1 MGQLGKLA
9 ILPYLQISSFVVD
22 APMSNLK
29 INLEPRSIAA
39 CPDPDLPPDLARAFM
54 NHTLQHQ
61 VEVYKA
67 AETNDII
74 LDLAPTGTGKTKAG
88 LSVLRHNRDRNAV
101 YIAPTNALIEQQ
113 TEAAE
118 KFVRDAGLPHIV
130 KAASAKDIKSWR
142 DDLVGKRSGEKLYNV
157 LREPATI
164 FPECGGGRPILL
176 VTNPDIF
183 YYAAFFQYDPKDR
196 GNIASV
202 FYSSFATIIFDE
214 FHLYDAKQLVSLF
227 FYLALSKVFGYFQ
240 YNRKV
245 ILLTATP
252 EPACK
257 EALRVLKQS
266 GVRISDFINGE
277 SQTDHLTPSQTAVSL
292 EIRKQLDRD
301 ALISEIANEVVQR
314 LKNYP
319 DRNGAVIL
327 DSKDIL
333 NRLSDELRAR
343 GLENICGRITGS
355 TPINQRQKAA
365 QKQVILA
372 TSTVDVGFNFD
383 REVEPERQNLDWLI
397 FSTRDRFSF
406 WQRLGRVGRVLGKK
420 QTDIP
425 SEAIAYLPE
434 QAWEQGIE
442 NLDCSGGRE
451 ALKLMLESLDCMKR
465 PFLDIYWRSEAF
477 LEIARPLLELE
488 SSLHNLDN
496 EHLVHDLYQSLQN
509 LLGGSRPWKYYKCRM
524 MLIVVAELIE
534 KAPLKP
540 KRKEQWSFVKTLF
553 KQSPFARREF
563 IKKFLE
569 CKHPDLMEQLNR
581 QEFTIEEL
589 EQEFREEE
597 KSAAELKEFATFWK
611 TVWSPLFQFRG
622 SLFENLTIYDPHN
635 LLLDEVGE
643 SNLDPIHLLRFYEFE
658 SDGNRIEV
666 TARPDEP
673 YNLAFSLQVSD
684 LEDFKNTLLCKLYAF
699 ENCSIKRMHG
709 DVVRPTPSI
718 IEKQLIPGVIVSE
731 TAKNRWAIVRL
742 RKQGL
747 ECYPIYV
754 SSYDCPSPKQY
765 TFFPSLSGI
774 LAIASAGVALKCP
787 DDEEFW
793 VI

>member
-1 MGQLGKLA
+1 
-9 ILPYLQISSFVVD
+9 
-22 APMSNLK
+22 MSNLK

-39 CPDPDLPPDLARAFM
+39 CPNPELPPDLAQAFM
-54 NHTLQHQ
+54 NQTLQHQ
-61 VEVYKA
+61 VDVYKA
-67 AETNDII
+67 AATNDII

-88 LSVLRHNRDRNAV
+88 LSVLHHNRDRNAV

-130 KAASAKDIKSWR
+130 KAASARHIKSWR

-183 YYAAFFQYDPKDR
+183 YYATFFAYNKLDR
-196 GNIASV
+196 GNIASE
-202 FYSSFATIIFDE
+202 FYNSFSTVIFDE
-214 FHLYDAKQLVSLF
+214 FHLYDAKQLASLF
-227 FYLALSKVFGYFQ
+227 FYLALSKEFRYFQ

-245 ILLTATP
+245 VLLTATP
-252 EPACK
+252 EPAC
-257 EALRVLKQS
+257 EAALRILKQS
-266 GVRISDFINGE
+266 GVKIDSSINGE
-277 SQTDHLTPSQTAVSL
+277 SQTEHLIPSQTAVIL

-301 ALISEIANEVVQR
+301 ALIAEIADEVVQR
-314 LKNYP
+314 LNNYP
-319 DRNGAVIL
+319 DYNGAVIL

-333 NRLSDELRAR
+333 NRLYDELKAR
-343 GLENICGRITGS
+343 RLENICGRITGS
-355 TPINQRQKAA
+355 TPISQRRNAA

-372 TSTVDVGFNFD
+372 TSTVDVGFNFE

-397 FSTRDRFSF
+397 FSTRDHFSF

-425 SEAIAYLPE
+425 SEAITYLPE
-434 QAWEQGIE
+434 QAWEKGIE

-451 ALKLMLESLDCMKR
+451 ALKEMLESLDCMKR
-465 PFLDIYWRSEAF
+465 PFLEIYWQSEAF
-477 LEIARPLLELE
+477 LEIAKPLLELE
-488 SSLHNLDN
+488 TSLEGLPD
-496 EHLVHDLYQSLQN
+496 EHLVSQLYQTLQN
-509 LLGGSRPWKYYKCRM
+509 VLNGKREWDFYQKRMKVLKGAENISSKTVKEIQKDWKYIKGGQSCVMSYLRACYPEDYEDIRSERAS
-524 MLIVVAELIE
+524 IAEIE
-534 KAPLKP
+534 SMIEQRHDIAEDLRTYATILRESYAPL
-540 KRKEQWSFVKTLF
+540 
-553 KQSPFARREF
+553 
-563 IKKFLE
+563 
-569 CKHPDLMEQLNR
+569 
-581 QEFTIEEL
+581 
-589 EQEFREEE
+589 FR
-597 KSAAELKEFATFWK
+597 
-611 TVWSPLFQFRG
+611 FRD
-622 SLFENLTIYDPHN
+622 SLFGNVKIYDPHN

-643 SNLDPIHLLRFYEFE
+643 TNVDPIHLLRFYEFE
-658 SDGNRIEV
+658 SDGERIEV
-666 TARPDEP
+666 TSRAEES
-673 YNLAFSLQVSD
+673 YSLAFSLQVSD
-684 LEDFKNTLLCKLYAF
+684 LEEFKNTLLCKLYAF

-718 IEKQLIPGVIVSE
+718 IEQQLIPGVIVSE

-747 ECYPIYV
+747 ECYPIYI
-754 SSYDCPSPKQY
+754 SSYDSPSPKQY

-787 DDEEFW
+787 DNEEFW

>member
-1 MGQLGKLA
+1 
-9 ILPYLQISSFVVD
+9 
-22 APMSNLK
+22 MSNLK
-29 INLEPRSIAA
+29 INLEPRSIAN
-39 CPDPDLPPDLARAFM
+39 CPHPDLPSELAQAFM
-54 NHTLQHQ
+54 NQTLQHQ
-61 VEVYKA
+61 VDVYKA
-67 AETNDII
+67 AETNHII

-88 LSVLRHNRDRNAV
+88 LSVLHHNRDRNAV

-113 TEAAE
+113 TEAAK
-118 KFVRDAGLPHIV
+118 KFVSDAGLPHIV

-176 VTNPDIF
+176 ITNPDIF
-183 YYAAFFQYDPKDR
+183 YYATFFAYNNLDR
-196 GNIASV
+196 GNIASE
-202 FYSSFATIIFDE
+202 FYNSLATIIFDE

-227 FYLALSKVFGYFQ
+227 FYLALSKEFGYFQ
-240 YNRKV
+240 HKRKV
-245 ILLTATP
+245 VLLTATP
-252 EPACK
+252 EPAC
-257 EALRVLKQS
+257 EQALKTLEYS
-266 GVRISDFINGE
+266 GVKIARINGE
-277 SQTDHLTPSQTAVSL
+277 EQTDHLIPSQTAVSL
-292 EIRKQLDRD
+292 EIRQQLDRD
-301 ALISEIANEVVQR
+301 ALITDIANEVVHR

-319 DRNGAVIL
+319 DHNGAVIL

-365 QKQVILA
+365 QKQIILA
-372 TSTVDVGFNFD
+372 TSTVDVGFNFE
-383 REVEPERQNLDWLI
+383 REVEPDRQNLDWLI

-406 WQRLGRVGRVLGKK
+406 WQRLGRVARVLGKK

-442 NLDCSGGRE
+442 KLDCSGGRE

-465 PFLDIYWRSEAF
+465 PFLEIYWRSEAF
-477 LEIARPLLELE
+477 LEIAKPLLELE
-488 SSLHNLDN
+488 KLLKGLSS
-496 EHLVHDLYQSLQN
+496 ESLVIKLYQRLQEILQGKRKWSDYRQRMKILKGAEDISKKTLKEIQKKWKYVEGGQSFVLSYLRAYCPEDYEEIQAGRAAIEDIEKMIQKNQN
-509 LLGGSRPWKYYKCRM
+509 LAKDLQDYAVILKASY
-524 MLIVVAELIE
+524 
-534 KAPLKP
+534 APL
-540 KRKEQWSFVKTLF
+540 
-553 KQSPFARREF
+553 
-563 IKKFLE
+563 
-569 CKHPDLMEQLNR
+569 
-581 QEFTIEEL
+581 
-589 EQEFREEE
+589 FR
-597 KSAAELKEFATFWK
+597 
-611 TVWSPLFQFRG
+611 FRD
-622 SLFENLTIYDPHN
+622 SLFGNIKIYDPHN

-643 SNLDPIHLLRFYEFE
+643 TNLDPIHLLRFYEFE
-658 SDGNRIEV
+658 SDSDRIEV
-666 TARPDEP
+666 RSRPDQP

-699 ENCSIKRMHG
+699 KNCSITRTQG
-709 DVVRPTPSI
+709 GSTRPTELPTSL
-718 IEKQLIPGVIVSE
+718 EKAIKETLIPGVIVSE

-742 RKQGL
+742 RRQGL

-754 SSYDCPSPKQY
+754 SDYTSIKPKEY
-765 TFFPSLSGI
+765 KFFPSLSGI

>member
-22 APMSNLK
+22 ALMSNLK

-39 CPDPDLPPDLARAFM
+39 CPNPNLPAELAQAFM
-54 NHTLQHQ
+54 KQTLQHQ
-61 VEVYKA
+61 VDVYKA

-88 LSVLRHNRDRNAV
+88 LSVLHHNRDRNAV

-130 KAASAKDIKSWR
+130 KAASAKDIKSWS

-196 GNIASV
+196 ANIASV

-214 FHLYDAKQLVSLF
+214 FHLYDAKQLVSLL
-227 FYLALSKVFGYFQ
+227 FYLALSKEFGYFQ

-245 ILLTATP
+245 VLLTATP
-252 EPACK
+252 EPACE
-257 EALRVLKQS
+257 EALRTLKQS
-266 GVRISDFINGE
+266 GVRVSHFINGE
-277 SQTDHLTPSQTAVSL
+277 SQTEHLIPSQTAVSL

-301 ALISEIANEVVQR
+301 ALIAEIANEVVQR

-327 DSKDIL
+327 DSKYTLDG
-333 NRLSDELRAR
+333 LSVELRAR

-355 TPINQRQKAA
+355 KPLDQRQQKAAQKKAA

-372 TSTVDVGFNFD
+372 TSTVDVGFNFE

-406 WQRLGRVGRVLGKK
+406 WQRIGRVGRVLGKK

-425 SEAIAYLPE
+425 SEAIGYLPE

-442 NLDCSGGRE
+442 NLDCTGGRE
-451 ALKLMLESLDCMKR
+451 ALKEMLESLDCMKR

-477 LEIARPLLELE
+477 LEIAKPLLELE
-488 SSLHNLDN
+488 NLLETLPEESL
-496 EHLVHDLYQSLQN
+496 VTQLYQTLQTV
-509 LLGGSRPWKYYKCRM
+509 LGGKREWNDYRKRM
-524 MLIVVAELIE
+524 KVLKGAEDIASKTVKEIQKNWQYVKGGQSFVMSYLKAYCPEDFDEIKAGRASIKDIE
-534 KAPLKP
+534 QMIHKDQELAKDIQEYAVILKESYAPL
-540 KRKEQWSFVKTLF
+540 
-553 KQSPFARREF
+553 
-563 IKKFLE
+563 
-569 CKHPDLMEQLNR
+569 
-581 QEFTIEEL
+581 
-589 EQEFREEE
+589 FR
-597 KSAAELKEFATFWK
+597 
-611 TVWSPLFQFRG
+611 FRD
-622 SLFENLTIYDPHN
+622 SLFGNVKIYDPHC
-635 LLLDEVGE
+635 LHLDEVGE
-643 SNLDPIHLLRFYEFE
+643 TNLNLIHLLRFCEFE
-658 SDGNRIEV
+658 SDGDRIEV
-666 TARPDEP
+666 TSQVEEP
-673 YNLAFSLQVSD
+673 YNLAFSLQVSA
-684 LEDFKNTLLCKLYAF
+684 LEEFKNTLLCKLYAF
-699 ENCSIKRMHG
+699 KNCSIKRMHG

-747 ECYPIYV
+747 ECYPIYI
-754 SSYDCPSPKQY
+754 SSYDSPSPKQY

>member
-1 MGQLGKLA
+1 
-9 ILPYLQISSFVVD
+9 
-22 APMSNLK
+22 MSNLK
-29 INLEPRSIAA
+29 IKLEPRSIAA
-39 CPDPDLPPDLARAFM
+39 CPNPDLPSDLAQAFM
-54 NHTLQHQ
+54 NQTLQHQ
-61 VEVYKA
+61 VDVYKA

-88 LSVLRHNRDRNAV
+88 LSVLHHNSKSNAV

-130 KAASAKDIKSWR
+130 KAASARHIKSWR
-142 DDLVGKRSGEKLYNV
+142 DDLVGNRSGEKLYNV

-183 YYAAFFQYDPKDR
+183 YYATFFAYNKLDR
-196 GNIASV
+196 GNIASE
-202 FYSSFATIIFDE
+202 FYNSFSTVIFDE

-227 FYLALSKVFGYFQ
+227 FYLALSKEFGYFQ
-240 YNRKV
+240 YKRKV
-245 ILLTATP
+245 VLLTATP
-252 EPACK
+252 EPACE
-257 EALRVLKQS
+257 EALKILKQS
-266 GVRISDFINGE
+266 GVKIDSSINGE

-301 ALISEIANEVVQR
+301 ALISEIANAVIQR

-343 GLENICGRITGS
+343 GLENICGRITGN
-355 TPINQRQKAA
+355 TPITQRQKAA

-372 TSTVDVGFNFD
+372 TSTVDVGFNFE
-383 REVEPERQNLDWLI
+383 REVEPDRQNLDWLI

-451 ALKLMLESLDCMKR
+451 ALKQMLESLDCMKR
-465 PFLDIYWRSEAF
+465 PFLEIYWRSEAF
-477 LEIARPLLELE
+477 LEIAKPLLELE
-488 SSLHNLDN
+488 NILEGLPNN
-496 EHLVHDLYQSLQN
+496 HLVIQLYQTLQN
-509 LLGGSRPWKYYKCRM
+509 VFNGKREWDYYQKRMKVLKGAENISTKTVKEIQKDWKYIKGGQSCVMSYLKAYCPEDFESIT
-524 MLIVVAELIE
+524 LDEIKQEIQQNWELAENLQEYAKIL
-534 KAPLKP
+534 KASYAPL
-540 KRKEQWSFVKTLF
+540 
-553 KQSPFARREF
+553 
-563 IKKFLE
+563 
-569 CKHPDLMEQLNR
+569 
-581 QEFTIEEL
+581 
-589 EQEFREEE
+589 FR
-597 KSAAELKEFATFWK
+597 
-611 TVWSPLFQFRG
+611 FRD
-622 SLFENLTIYDPHN
+622 SLFDNVKVYDPHN

-643 SNLDPIHLLRFYEFE
+643 TNLDPIHLLRFYEFE
-658 SDGNRIEV
+658 SDGELIEV
-666 TARPDEP
+666 TSRADEP
-673 YNLAFSLQVSD
+673 YNLAFSLQVDD
-684 LEDFKNTLLCKLYAF
+684 LEEFKNIYLCKLFAF
-699 ENCSIKRMHG
+699 GNYSITRIQG
-709 DVVRPTPSI
+709 EGIRPTELPTSLNKAI
-718 IEKQLIPGVIVSE
+718 KETLIPGVIVSE

-747 ECYPIYV
+747 ECYPIFV
-754 SSYDCPSPKQY
+754 SSYDSPSPKQY

-787 DDEEFW
+787 DDEDFW
-793 VI
+793 VV

>member
-1 MGQLGKLA
+1 
-9 ILPYLQISSFVVD
+9 
-22 APMSNLK
+22 MSNLK

-39 CPDPDLPPDLARAFM
+39 CPNPNLPTDLAQAFM
-54 NHTLQHQ
+54 KQTLQHQ
-61 VEVYKA
+61 VDVYKA

-74 LDLAPTGTGKTKAG
+74 LDRAPTGTGKTKAG
-88 LSVLRHNRDRNAV
+88 LSVLHHNRDRNAV

-196 GNIASV
+196 SNIASV

-240 YNRKV
+240 YNRKIV
-245 ILLTATP
+245 LLTATP
-252 EPACK
+252 EPACE

-266 GVRISDFINGE
+266 GVRVSDFINGE
-277 SQTDHLTPSQTAVSL
+277 SQTAHLTPSQTAVSL

-301 ALISEIANEVVQR
+301 ALISEIASEVVQR
-314 LKNYP
+314 LKNYA

-327 DSKDIL
+327 DSKYTLDGL
-333 NRLSDELRAR
+333 AKELRAR
-343 GLENICGRITGS
+343 GLENICWRITGS
-355 TPINQRQKAA
+355 TPMEQRQKAA

-372 TSTVDVGFNFD
+372 TSTVDVGFNFE

-434 QAWEQGIE
+434 QAWEQGLE
-442 NLDCSGGRE
+442 SLDCSGGRE
-451 ALKLMLESLDCMKR
+451 ALKQMLESLDCMKR
-465 PFLDIYWRSEAF
+465 PFLEIYWRSEAF
-477 LEIARPLLELE
+477 LEIAKPLLELE
-488 SSLHNLDN
+488 TFLEGLPN
-496 EHLVHDLYQSLQN
+496 EHLVIQLYQTLQTVLNGRREWDFYRKRMKVLKGAEN
-509 LLGGSRPWKYYKCRM
+509 LSSKTVKKIQKDWKYIKGGQSCAMSYLRACCPEDYEDIRSGRASIGEIESMIEKDQD
-524 MLIVVAELIE
+524 VAEDLRTYAIILKE
-534 KAPLKP
+534 SYAPL
-540 KRKEQWSFVKTLF
+540 
-553 KQSPFARREF
+553 
-563 IKKFLE
+563 
-569 CKHPDLMEQLNR
+569 
-581 QEFTIEEL
+581 
-589 EQEFREEE
+589 FR
-597 KSAAELKEFATFWK
+597 
-611 TVWSPLFQFRG
+611 FRD
-622 SLFENLTIYDPHN
+622 SLFGNVKIYDPHN

-643 SNLDPIHLLRFYEFE
+643 TNVAPIHLLRFYEFE
-658 SDGNRIEV
+658 SDGAHIEV
-666 TARPDEP
+666 TSRAEEP
-673 YNLAFSLQVSD
+673 YNLAFSLLVDD
-684 LEDFKNTLLCKLYAF
+684 LEEFKNTLLCKLYAF
-699 ENCSIKRMHG
+699 ENCSITRMQG
-709 DVVRPTPSI
+709 GNLRPTELPTSLKKAI
-718 IEKQLIPGVIVSE
+718 KETLIPGVIVSE
-731 TAKNRWAIVRL
+731 TAKNSWVLVRL
-742 RKQGL
+742 IRQGL
-747 ECYPIYV
+747 ECYSIYV
-754 SSYDCPSPKQY
+754 SSYSSGKPKEY
-765 TFFPSLSGI
+765 KFFPSLSGI
-774 LAIASAGVALKCP
+774 LAIASAGVALQCP

>member
-1 MGQLGKLA
+1 
-9 ILPYLQISSFVVD
+9 
-22 APMSNLK
+22 MSNLK

-39 CPDPDLPPDLARAFM
+39 CPNPDLPSDLAQAFM
-54 NHTLQHQ
+54 NQTLQHQ
-61 VEVYKA
+61 VDVYKA

-88 LSVLRHNRDRNAV
+88 LSVLHHNRYQNAV

-113 TEAAE
+113 TKAAK

-130 KAASAKDIKSWR
+130 EAASAKDVKSWS

-164 FPECGGGRPILL
+164 FPECGGGKPILL
-176 VTNPDIF
+176 ITNPDIF
-183 YYAAFFQYDPKDR
+183 YYATFFAYNRLDR
-196 GNIASV
+196 GNIASE
-202 FYSSFATIIFDE
+202 FYNSFSTVIFDE

-227 FYLALSKVFGYFQ
+227 FYLALSKEFGYFQ

-245 ILLTATP
+245 VLLTATP
-252 EPACK
+252 EPACE
-257 EALRVLKQS
+257 EALRILKQS
-266 GVRISDFINGE
+266 GVKIDSSINGE
-277 SQTDHLTPSQTAVSL
+277 LRTDHLTPSQTAVSL

-301 ALISEIANEVVQR
+301 ALISDIANEVVQR

-327 DSKDIL
+327 DSKYTLDG
-333 NRLSDELRAR
+333 LSIELRAR

-365 QKQVILA
+365 QKRVILA
-372 TSTVDVGFNFD
+372 TSTVDVGFNFE

-397 FSTRDRFSF
+397 FATRDRFSF

-425 SEAIAYLPE
+425 SEVIAYLPE
-434 QAWEQGIE
+434 QAWEQEIE
-442 NLDCSGGRE
+442 NLDCSGGRD
-451 ALKLMLESLDCMKR
+451 ALKQTLESLDCMKR
-465 PFLDIYWRSEAF
+465 PFLEIYWRSEAF
-477 LEIARPLLELE
+477 LEIAKPLLELE
-488 SSLHNLDN
+488 TFLEGLPD
-496 EHLVHDLYQSLQN
+496 EHLVIQLYQTLQN
-509 LLGGSRPWKYYKCRM
+509 VLNGKREWDFYRKRMKVLKGAENISSKTVKEIQKDWKYIKGGQNCVMSYLRACCPEDYEDIRSGRASIGEIESMIEKDQD
-524 MLIVVAELIE
+524 VAEDLRTYAIILKE
-534 KAPLKP
+534 SYAPL
-540 KRKEQWSFVKTLF
+540 
-553 KQSPFARREF
+553 
-563 IKKFLE
+563 
-569 CKHPDLMEQLNR
+569 
-581 QEFTIEEL
+581 
-589 EQEFREEE
+589 FR
-597 KSAAELKEFATFWK
+597 
-611 TVWSPLFQFRG
+611 FRD
-622 SLFENLTIYDPHN
+622 SLFGNVKIYDPHN
-635 LLLDEVGE
+635 LLLDDVGE
-643 SNLDPIHLLRFYEFE
+643 TNLDPVHLLRFYEFE
-658 SDGNRIEV
+658 NDGDRIEV
-666 TARPDEP
+666 TSRAEEP
-673 YNLAFSLQVSD
+673 YNLAFSLIVPD
-684 LEDFKNTLLCKLYAF
+684 LEEFKNTLLCKLYAF

-754 SSYDCPSPKQY
+754 SSYDYPSPKQY